1 MRTKSI
7 SKSEI
12 LAIHNFLM
20 NAIHDFY
27 AMDCDSDDLI
37 ISLPNWLQ
45 QLLRWQPIHKYLDF
59 NDAMSLEDSKYA
71 DIKTQPHYSDE
82 VVVFFKDYHI
92 HPEKLAPK
100 IHTINFENEENRKE
114 S

>member
-1 MRTKSI
+1 MRAKSI
-7 SKSEI
+7 NKSEI
-12 LAIHNFLM
+12 LALHNFLM
-20 NAIHDFY
+20 DAIHYFITLN
-27 AMDCDSDDLI
+27 CQSDELI

-45 QLLRWQPIHKYLDF
+45 QLLRSYPMVSHLDDNLKMILEHLKYFDV
-59 NDAMSLEDSKYA
+59 K
-71 DIKTQPHYSDE
+71 IQPHYTDE

-100 IHTINFENEENRKE
+100 IHTINFEDEENRKE